1 MSITNM
7 KRPRV
12 DTWESEN
19 EHKKQRIEHLR
30 LCVCSKCKKQD
41 EVIEISDDSDDSDDS
56 SRYNEDEDGDDDK
69 YSDSEEDDEEDE
81 DDEDVEDDEEPVIP
95 GLTTTMM
102 RIVDPRALHE
112 YQFISARRFITGV
125 HFRSKT
131 GKRDLHTKV
140 SPFREDDDFITTRR
154 TTKDC
159 NLKYNDFFVTRY
171 YTLYEV
177 PQLSPVSL
185 TDEQRK
191 RIAM

>member
-1 MSITNM
+1 MMSITNM

-41 EVIEISDDSDDSDDS
+41 EVIEIIDNSDEES
-56 SRYNEDEDGDDDK
+56 
-69 YSDSEEDDEEDE
+69 SDSEYVNEK
-81 DDEDVEDDEEPVIP
+81 DDEEPVIP

-102 RIVDPRALHE
+102 RLVDPKALHE
-112 YQFISARRFITGV
+112 YEFISARRFITGV

-191 RIAM
+191 RVVM